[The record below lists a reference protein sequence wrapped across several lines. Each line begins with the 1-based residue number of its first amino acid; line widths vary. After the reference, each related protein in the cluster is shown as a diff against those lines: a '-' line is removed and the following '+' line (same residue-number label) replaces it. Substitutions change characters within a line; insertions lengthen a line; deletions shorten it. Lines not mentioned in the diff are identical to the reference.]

1 MYNLNI
7 IKIEK
12 TDSTNNYARELIKS
26 GNISEITVI
35 AADEQLSG
43 KGHSENTWESEKG
56 KNLTF
61 SAILSPH
68 FLEIQNQFILTKV
81 ISLAITDFV
90 AEYFDKSLVKI
101 KWPNDIYVNDK
112 KICGIL
118 IENVVK
124 SDLFEY
130 SIVGIGININQT
142 EFISDAP
149 NPTSLK
155 IINGIDY
162 NLKELFY
169 KLLKHIEN
177 RYAQLINPILN
188 TLDKEYLNAL
198 YKFRE
203 LIDYKFQQKEIKA
216 QIIGVSKF
224 GKLIV
229 KTEDEFLIE
238 CDFKEIEFL

>member
-7 IKIEK
+7 IKLEK
-12 TDSTNNYARELIKS
+12 TDSTNNYARQLIES

-35 AADEQLSG
+35 AADEQLQG
-43 KGHSENTWESEKG
+43 KGHSENRWESEKG

-68 FLEIQNQFILTKV
+68 FLEIQKQFILTKV
-81 ISLAITDFV
+81 ISLAIADFIS
-90 AEYFDKSLVKI
+90 EYVDKSPVKI

-124 SDLFEY
+124 GDLFEY
-130 SIVGIGININQT
+130 SVVGIGININQT
-142 EFISDAP
+142 EFKSNAP
-149 NPTSLK
+149 NPISLK
-155 IINGIDY
+155 LLNGTDY

-169 KLLKHIEN
+169 KILKHIEN
-177 RYAQLINPILN
+177 RYAQLMNPVLN
-188 TLDKEYLNAL
+188 TLDKEYLNSL
-198 YKFRE
+198 YKFNE
-203 LIDYKFQQKEIKA
+203 LADYRFQNKEIKA
-216 QIIGVSKF
+216 KIIGVTKF

-229 KTEDEFLIE
+229 KTADEELIE
-238 CDFKEIEFL
+238 CDFKEIEYM